1 MHTVRSRR
9 DGIQQHDDARQQ
21 RGMDQCDG
29 PGGWVAW
36 QGLALLC
43 IEGKE
48 YVGMGMWSMWVGVL
62 VWVLVWVFV
71 WVWVWVWVSSMW
83 CGCWCG
89 C

>member
-1 MHTVRSRR
+1 MGVSEGVEYVGGYECGCGFRCSC
-9 DGIQQHDDARQQ
+9 
-21 RGMDQCDG
+21 QCDG